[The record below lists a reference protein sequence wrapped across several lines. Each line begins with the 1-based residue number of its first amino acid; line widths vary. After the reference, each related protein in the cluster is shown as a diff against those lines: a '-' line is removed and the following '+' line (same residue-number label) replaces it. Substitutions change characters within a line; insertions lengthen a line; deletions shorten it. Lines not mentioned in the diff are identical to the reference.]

1 MKDLHNKKY
10 VFFDMDGLL
19 IDTEKLYFSTRQATL
34 KKYGFPF
41 TEADNRHYIA
51 KGFPDTTRRIQKLVD
66 DKELGQKIFDESM
79 DLYHQKVQN
88 GEVALKPG
96 ALELLKF
103 LQEQNIDRYVTS
115 SSTRDVLM
123 VNVKNVGIE
132 DYFTD
137 IISGDDVKN
146 NKPAPDIYLH
156 ALTVTNA
163 DPEETVVFEDAESG
177 IEAALAANIDVVAVP
192 DLLQPR
198 EELLKQAA
206 AVLPN
211 LNEAIKLF

>member
-1 MKDLHNKKY
+1 MTNLHDKKY

-19 IDTEKLYFSTRQATL
+19 IDTEELYFSTRQTTL
-34 KKYGFPF
+34 AKYGFSF
-41 TEADNRHYIA
+41 TKEDNKHYIA
-51 KGFPDTTRRIQKLVD
+51 KGFPDTNRRLQELAG
-66 DKELGQKIFDESM
+66 DKDLGQKMFDESM
-79 DLYHQKVQN
+79 ALYHQKVKD
-88 GEVALKPG
+88 GEVKLKPG
-96 ALELLKF
+96 ALKLLKS

-115 SSTRDVLM
+115 SSTRDILM
-123 VNVKNVGIE
+123 LNVKNVGIK

-156 ALTVTNA
+156 ALDVTHA
-163 DPEETVVFEDAESG
+163 DSEEAVIFEDAESG
-177 IEAALAANIDVVAVP
+177 IEAALAAEIDVVVVP

-198 EELLKQAA
+198 TELLDRAA
-206 AVLPN
+206 AVLPD